1 MMKKNHVSIGNHPE
15 SWSQVLFASKNMQTH
30 TRELL
35 GLCESSRPGTF
46 ITNNQTN
53 SRRRKRARFGEKK
66 PKTALEESPRIFYY
80 YYSIFSSNH
89 VYIMP
94 SCLESSSSS
103 SSMKCKLFSFC
114 FFLTSHILLGKSSW
128 ILRRNQRKKSIEFRP
143 ILQYMWRKNI
153 FNMQNLTSKLRPTK
167 CGESGFQ
174 RKEDWKFLSLFG
186 NVLICSQ
193 RIRELAND
201 DEFENWFLLTLFLWW
216 LHNIIVS

>member
-174 RKEDWKFLSLFG
+174 RWKIESFSRSLAMFWF
-186 NVLICSQ
+186 VPSLRTCEWWWIWKLI
-193 RIRELAND
+193 
-201 DEFENWFLLTLFLWW
+201 FVHFLWW